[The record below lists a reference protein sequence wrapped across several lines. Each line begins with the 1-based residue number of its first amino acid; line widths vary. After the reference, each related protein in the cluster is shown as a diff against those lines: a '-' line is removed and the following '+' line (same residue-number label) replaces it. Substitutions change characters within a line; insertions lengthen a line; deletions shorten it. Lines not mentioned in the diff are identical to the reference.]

1 MAILTEGGITDSGAS
16 SPPRAKMRL
25 LIQMAEVL
33 EDQAAGLY
41 RRAAASEEEEFLL
54 HREIEE
60 RQTEINRLVLKLE
73 AMRAE
78 RDRLMERIGSISEEA
93 AAIREEIFNGE
104 EEFALAAIEASATEG
119 ASATESAGGQTACK
133 NGGPANGATFFR
145 RVTLSEQT
153 PGS

>member
-1 MAILTEGGITDSGAS
+1 MTVLTEGGITDRGAS
-16 SPPRAKMRL
+16 SPRAKMRL

-41 RRAAASEEEEFLL
+41 RHAATSEEEEFLL

-93 AAIREEIFNGE
+93 TAIREEIFNGE
-104 EEFALAAIEASATEG
+104 EETALAAIEASTTEV
-119 ASATESAGGQTACK
+119 SNTAGCDNGETACK
-133 NGGPANGATFFR
+133 NAGDPANDATFFR
-145 RVTLSEQT
+145 RVTLAEPAPRS
-153 PGS
+153 

>member
-1 MAILTEGGITDSGAS
+1 MTVLTEGGITNSGPS

-78 RDRLMERIGSISEEA
+78 RDRLMEKIESVSEEA
-93 AAIREEIFNGE
+93 TAIREEIFNGE
-104 EEFALAAIEASATEG
+104 EEFALAAIEASAGDGT
-119 ASATESAGGQTACK
+119 SAAGCDGRQTACK
-133 NGGPANGATFFR
+133 NVDSASDVTFFR
-145 RVTLSEQT
+145 RVTLSEPT
-153 PGS
+153 PRS